1 LRVAVRI
8 LHLRLLGPITGKG
21 RLTWLLDITA
31 NSLIRDRKLLAELL
45 WSHAAGIWRRGP
57 HRATPDQVPSGGA
70 RGHSRV
76 AWRPCRPCQERATN
90 GFLTLSCRAQKLG
103 KSIAGGGA
111 NGKKAPGPS
120 LADAL
125 GLMIYDLSLSE
136 TKGIVPV

>member
-1 LRVAVRI
+1 MRVAVRI

-70 RGHSRV
+70 RG
-76 AWRPCRPCQERATN
+76 
-90 GFLTLSCRAQKLG
+90 FLTLSCRAQKLG